1 MLDPTS
7 EPKKHSSRSWM
18 RHSSSCEHMKIR
30 SARWETPRLSRDLC
44 PSDLKPLRLVQ
55 LYGGSP
61 LLQVLLQLAELH
73 FPCFIQH
80 FLLAVHAAADVE
92 VRGVSQAAR
101 AELLQ
106 VRQLE
111 QRGVIR
117 GQIRIGPMQDQR
129 LLLPVLLEE
138 YYKLLL
144 LIYCRGYF
152 RDGSFSTGSYLTRMI
167 NFKTFEK

>member
-1 MLDPTS
+1 M
-7 EPKKHSSRSWM
+7 
-18 RHSSSCEHMKIR
+18 
-30 SARWETPRLSRDLC
+30 
-44 PSDLKPLRLVQ
+44 Q

-92 VRGVSQAAR
+92 VRGVSQAAS

-138 YYKLLL
+138 LIQSDRTDQTLEELTRRVEAQRSEAVHHLHLLEWHIIILQLLHSSAFIRHLCGVKMLL
-144 LIYCRGYF
+144 LIPNIR
-152 RDGSFSTGSYLTRMI
+152 I
-167 NFKTFEK
+167 